1 MFLSTASKKGLY
13 KVLLAACN
21 NNAEKL
27 LNKKLFFQSIVYS
40 RVPSLKF
47 IFFLI
52 FFVLKGSIFSKKKC
66 LNLKFQNISIGRFI
80 VSEVSK
86 NAKTFYKSHIF
97 TFNFFINLIK
107 AGKILRTC
115 DIYLRKKVKVV
126 YVDHCGYLNGIIF
139 SYFGQRKKVVF
150 TNNYPYSIFRIDFRK
165 KKNFKFHKF
174 ENILKVKYFK
184 SINTRQKKNAKKT
197 INKMSKTPGK
207 YLPWMK
213 NTKFEKKNIDRIK
226 KYDYLIYCHSFT
238 DAQLWYGND
247 GFCNTFDW
255 LKFTLNIL
263 EKENKKVLIK
273 SHPNYFNKWMGERS
287 YHDKVIFN
295 LIKNKYKYNKN
306 FYFINEPIY
315 NYELMKKISKKC
327 ILITH
332 HGTVINESVLFNFK
346 SIASMATFWDQ
357 KYKISNTWMNENE
370 YKKLLSKDWHQLKYT
385 NENDLFTLFHNYYF
399 HKYSYHG
406 KNYWQK
412 IISKTAKIN
421 FVKFTEK
428 IEYNFDTMIPQKIHR
443 KIIQK
448 LDKAIMKI

>member
-47 IFFLI
+47 IFFLT

-165 KKNFKFHKF
+165 KKNFEFHKF
-174 ENILKVKYFK
+174 EN
-184 SINTRQKKNAKKT
+184 
-197 INKMSKTPGK
+197 
-207 YLPWMK
+207 
-213 NTKFEKKNIDRIK
+213 
-226 KYDYLIYCHSFT
+226 
-238 DAQLWYGND
+238 
-247 GFCNTFDW
+247 
-255 LKFTLNIL
+255 
-263 EKENKKVLIK
+263 
-273 SHPNYFNKWMGERS
+273 
-287 YHDKVIFN
+287 
-295 LIKNKYKYNKN
+295 
-306 FYFINEPIY
+306 
-315 NYELMKKISKKC
+315 
-327 ILITH
+327 
-332 HGTVINESVLFNFK
+332 
-346 SIASMATFWDQ
+346 
-357 KYKISNTWMNENE
+357 
-370 YKKLLSKDWHQLKYT
+370 
-385 NENDLFTLFHNYYF
+385 
-399 HKYSYHG
+399 
-406 KNYWQK
+406 
-412 IISKTAKIN
+412 
-421 FVKFTEK
+421 
-428 IEYNFDTMIPQKIHR
+428 TM
-443 KIIQK
+443 
-448 LDKAIMKI
+448 